1 MEFGKTLAVLLAL
14 WGALA
19 AIGYFGGAF
28 PMETGVS
35 STRRDDDAGV
45 AADAGVAGDAPA
57 EGELPDAWVEPED
70 AGRVAALDVFGVCA
84 APDEVRWTLGD
95 LFGDSAHELVVG
107 CAGDVQLL
115 AMSPQHPPTRVA
127 RFVPSEA
134 ASLRDAA
141 IGDMDGDDRQDLALA
156 MDSGL
161 FLVSRDASGGFASA
175 RVLAPGRH
183 GVLALGELD
192 AAEGLD
198 LAVIH
203 GADPRAEIW
212 LFHGGPT
219 PLRGGTAPAPVETA
233 ALAVLDLDLDGHLD
247 VLAVGPHQIL
257 LAFGDSRAGIAR
269 TRSMT
274 PGGRSAVVL
283 ADANGRP
290 FVVVERDGGACA
302 LQPTPGMDEAG
313 ECAPLPSLHPDAR
326 LLRASGEGLVGV
338 RHPDVV
344 GWTAAGTG
352 TLATLS
358 TTRFGLHR
366 VLRGD
371 GELVMLGSRVDAS
384 GARAIELARAPLYA
398 ALRDDEEPAEI
409 EDAPLVLEV
418 ALPDP
423 NAP

>member
-1 MEFGKTLAVLLAL
+1 
-14 WGALA
+14 
-19 AIGYFGGAF
+19 
-28 PMETGVS
+28 
-35 STRRDDDAGV
+35 
-45 AADAGVAGDAPA
+45 
-57 EGELPDAWVEPED
+57 
-70 AGRVAALDVFGVCA
+70 
-84 APDEVRWTLGD
+84 
-95 LFGDSAHELVVG
+95 
-107 CAGDVQLL
+107 
-115 AMSPQHPPTRVA
+115 
-127 RFVPSEA
+127 
-134 ASLRDAA
+134 
-141 IGDMDGDDRQDLALA
+141 
-156 MDSGL
+156 
-161 FLVSRDASGGFASA
+161 
-175 RVLAPGRH
+175 
-183 GVLALGELD
+183 
-192 AAEGLD
+192 
-198 LAVIH
+198 
-203 GADPRAEIW
+203 
-212 LFHGGPT
+212 
-219 PLRGGTAPAPVETA
+219 
-233 ALAVLDLDLDGHLD
+233 
-247 VLAVGPHQIL
+247 
-257 LAFGDSRAGIAR
+257 
-269 TRSMT
+269 
-274 PGGRSAVVL
+274 VL

-366 VLRGD
+366 VFRRD